1 MACRGNAIAPPH
13 SLERWGLFCGNVP
26 QLFTT
31 HYIAYNIVWMG
42 VRGMS
47 LVMACKLLSLLL
59 NDNYRTMID
68 IDDTETIFAVLG
80 YLFHPT
86 TLLYGPWIPFSWYT
100 NAITSPKLSP
110 IALLFRV
117 RKKIKLFRV
126 IFLRIVYIYQ
136 FSTI

>member
-1 MACRGNAIAPPH
+1 
-13 SLERWGLFCGNVP
+13 
-26 QLFTT
+26 
-31 HYIAYNIVWMG
+31 
-42 VRGMS
+42 MS